1 MSDNVNKPVDFD
13 ESASRAGEA
22 AKAAA
27 EQMEEAARDAEA
39 QAAGH
44 SAKAAGHSAKAA
56 GHSAKVDELTDELT
70 RLSDQVAEHAK
81 AVWESDQR
89 KELQGQVAKG
99 LTSVATAVE
108 DQFRKLS
115 ANPDTQRFVS
125 KIEEATNKVVESAR
139 ESKTVQDAAEVMLK
153 GLNSAALSI
162 EKWLGQQKGSTGAAT
177 GTTPAPDEPQDI
189 AIQRAF
195 PAAQPPAAPTAPAA
209 PADDDEPLTYV

>member
-22 AKAAA
+22 AKTAA
-27 EQMEEAARDAEA
+27 EQMEEAARDA
-39 QAAGH
+39 AAE
-44 SAKAAGHSAKAA
+44 AAGHSAKAA

-70 RLSDQVAEHAK
+70 RLSDQVAEQAK

-177 GTTPAPDEPQDI
+177 GSTPAPDEPQDI

-195 PAAQPPAAPTAPAA
+195 PAAQPPAQPTPPAA

>member
-22 AKAAA
+22 AKTAA

-39 QAAGH
+39 AAAGH
-44 SAKAAGHSAKAA
+44 SAEAA

-70 RLSDQVAEHAK
+70 RLSDQVAEQAK

-162 EKWLGQQKGSTGAAT
+162 EKWLGQQKGSAGAAT

-195 PAAQPPAAPTAPAA
+195 PAAQPPAPPTPPAA
-209 PADDDEPLTYV
+209 PADDEPLTYV